1 MGHRCKVKEQKELQM
16 LVVRENG
23 EELEIIEEE
32 YFDAVAEYKAIE
44 IGNVENLNIELS
56 FNSVVGL
63 SNPGTGLSNPG
74 TMKVKGKIKG
84 TEVVVLIDCGAT
96 HNFIAEN
103 LSHPLTC
110 Q

>member
-1 MGHRCKVKEQKELQM
+1 M

-63 SNPGTGLSNPG
+63 SNPGT
-74 TMKVKGKIKG
+74 MKVKGKIKG